1 MPIPD
6 TNLSSNPEEKS
17 QSCDTNFIVNVPRP
31 KPHFGLKSYLPNTA
45 YRLVFVASISRWK
58 LQARAASQFFWRTVR
73 TDGFGTSPIWFLT
86 QAEAFEYLIKLGE
99 L

>member
-1 MPIPD
+1 
-6 TNLSSNPEEKS
+6 
-17 QSCDTNFIVNVPRP
+17 
-31 KPHFGLKSYLPNTA
+31 
-45 YRLVFVASISRWK
+45 VFVASISRWK